1 MAPKTFDQVL
11 KRRQAPATLA
21 GLCFYGLVTAMFLR
35 SQFLVDHLQSYED
48 GLSNL
53 DDALTLLGGR
63 WHLDFIREAT
73 SWPFGALDIRMN
85 RDLLRRWLNA
95 TSPASP
101 DPPAFQSSPFSGTRE
116 PRPALVSPTLS
127 WRRVA
132 LQGWHRSRSLGVVV
146 FGVHS
151 TLVLEPATMLK
162 AALRFWQLQV
172 RIFMRDCPRGNEA
185 WAHHCLLQCQALGE
199 CAPSSEGSS
208 RLFVEL
214 IHMFEEAIHQRSR
227 YYQVADYLEV
237 LAQMH
242 RLDAEL
248 RRAQLYVCTAP
259 LMCSLLRAVEEKPLL
274 VYLGMQLHVHV
285 DRQIDQLW
293 LMHFQAMVRDANTN
307 VWAVHNFAMREQIR
321 YATGVELEVVRPRSL
336 YALGD
341 RSYHRRTL
349 HRPKWDR
356 QVLFFR
362 SSYYRLSL
370 FVQVLEAQ
378 LESCDLPLQ
387 LRLVKDSQDFVTF
400 GEMRHF
406 RAAVLFPW
414 DPTLMAFYELYRL
427 NTVLLLPRSG
437 WIFKVQHF
445 TGWIWSQP
453 LGALEFA
460 HVAQQRHTTGNAPP
474 HPWWRPEDSDPDAV
488 LYWYAFS
495 DCQRLPHLQRFG
507 SFAELFQ
514 LLLDTAT
521 LRRARRGMQ
530 QHNRRALR
538 LGLRWYRDAALWLLE
553 KISLSKSTV
562 LTRCADL
569 MFEMLVD
576 FSNFLRRNNVTFMLS
591 EGTLLGAVRDQDIIP
606 YTADLDIFVPRE
618 GWEKAMLINEE
629 PPASK
634 SYHFMVDPDQPHC
647 ARLCA
652 VWQGYPANRAPFDEH
667 FPWDTESVG
676 NDLAYYMD
684 IYDED
689 MDFAQAMKHLVY
701 PPSTVMIRNVS
712 FPAPREQEIYV
723 AARYGPSWRVP
734 DHQAR
739 EIAEKYPTLE
749 EAKAWS
755 MNMLMLHAAQKDATI
770 GFRLLERASV
780 DYKSGDIVIRGLSQG
795 HPQETAKN
803 LVLEEF
809 QMEDRKVKGGKV
821 TVYPPERDESQIL
834 DYVLYWAKE
843 EVSSWSDEILIRR
856 IDSGLDSLED
866 APAPKERDEGN
877 EWYRPEPEPRPLGR
891 IWRCKGVEDPFKS
904 CSTRG
909 VPLQV
914 SIPHD
919 IQVPNDATHLAVAA
933 ENEVGESQKLTAVN
947 LNGDQEG
954 DGFSTRVFFSILKGF
969 EAQNCA
975 TGGHQLEKEG
985 WEQIVA
991 LMVLRTNSG
1000 MKEALTKLAEWLA
1013 PVSEILEDCQAE
1025 TVKQRFSA
1033 ALSRLKT
1040 GEMHYKPGQALAVDG
1055 ISIFSHLNSAIQTY
1069 RNTRQ
1074 SFNFGT
1080 ELGTLLSR
1088 LAPEVS
1094 TSEEPE
1100 SSSSR
1105 SGLKLRGT
1113 GSDMTDMTGATAE

>member
-1 MAPKTFDQVL
+1 
-11 KRRQAPATLA
+11 
-21 GLCFYGLVTAMFLR
+21 
-35 SQFLVDHLQSYED
+35 
-48 GLSNL
+48 
-53 DDALTLLGGR
+53 
-63 WHLDFIREAT
+63 
-73 SWPFGALDIRMN
+73 
-85 RDLLRRWLNA
+85 
-95 TSPASP
+95 
-101 DPPAFQSSPFSGTRE
+101 
-116 PRPALVSPTLS
+116 
-127 WRRVA
+127 
-132 LQGWHRSRSLGVVV
+132 
-146 FGVHS
+146 
-151 TLVLEPATMLK
+151 
-162 AALRFWQLQV
+162 
-172 RIFMRDCPRGNEA
+172 
-185 WAHHCLLQCQALGE
+185 
-199 CAPSSEGSS
+199 
-208 RLFVEL
+208 
-214 IHMFEEAIHQRSR
+214 
-227 YYQVADYLEV
+227 
-237 LAQMH
+237 
-242 RLDAEL
+242 
-248 RRAQLYVCTAP
+248 
-259 LMCSLLRAVEEKPLL
+259 
-274 VYLGMQLHVHV
+274 
-285 DRQIDQLW
+285 
-293 LMHFQAMVRDANTN
+293 
-307 VWAVHNFAMREQIR
+307 
-321 YATGVELEVVRPRSL
+321 
-336 YALGD
+336 
-341 RSYHRRTL
+341 
-349 HRPKWDR
+349 
-356 QVLFFR
+356 
-362 SSYYRLSL
+362 
-370 FVQVLEAQ
+370 
-378 LESCDLPLQ
+378 
-387 LRLVKDSQDFVTF
+387 
-400 GEMRHF
+400 
-406 RAAVLFPW
+406 
-414 DPTLMAFYELYRL
+414 
-427 NTVLLLPRSG
+427 
-437 WIFKVQHF
+437 
-445 TGWIWSQP
+445 
-453 LGALEFA
+453 
-460 HVAQQRHTTGNAPP
+460 
-474 HPWWRPEDSDPDAV
+474 
-488 LYWYAFS
+488 
-495 DCQRLPHLQRFG
+495 
-507 SFAELFQ
+507 
-514 LLLDTAT
+514 
-521 LRRARRGMQ
+521 
-530 QHNRRALR
+530 
-538 LGLRWYRDAALWLLE
+538 
-553 KISLSKSTV
+553 
-562 LTRCADL
+562 

-629 PPASK
+629 PPGSK

-667 FPWDTESVG
+667 FQWDTERVG

-723 AARYGPSWRVP
+723 EARYGPSWRVP

-919 IQVPNDATHLAVAA
+919 IQVPSDATHFAVAA

-1025 TVKQRFSA
+1025 TVKQR
-1033 ALSRLKT
+1033 
-1040 GEMHYKPGQALAVDG
+1040 
-1055 ISIFSHLNSAIQTY
+1055 
-1069 RNTRQ
+1069 
-1074 SFNFGT
+1074 
-1080 ELGTLLSR
+1080 
-1088 LAPEVS
+1088 
-1094 TSEEPE
+1094 
-1100 SSSSR
+1100 
-1105 SGLKLRGT
+1105 
-1113 GSDMTDMTGATAE
+1113 